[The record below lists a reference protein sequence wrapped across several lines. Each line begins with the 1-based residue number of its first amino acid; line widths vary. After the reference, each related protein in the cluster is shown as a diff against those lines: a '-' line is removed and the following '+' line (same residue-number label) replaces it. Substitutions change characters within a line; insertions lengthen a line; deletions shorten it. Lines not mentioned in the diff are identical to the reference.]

1 MKCDQPKIGWAFTS
15 KDPCGARIG
24 LALRQGSVPNVQ
36 KWNPGVPNQIMAKRK
51 KKKTFWTG
59 SQTPPKKK
67 NNLSKSSC
75 LKSIENLSFLL
86 LKLPV
91 VAKKHTVPCLAT
103 LIPKLFCHFKSSNSP
118 IFQMTLGWLK
128 RLYVGVF
135 CGSCPHPI
143 SILGGSLKK
152 YKYVFFFLK

>member
-1 MKCDQPKIGWAFTS
+1 MKPRGPK
-15 KDPCGARIG
+15 
-24 LALRQGSVPNVQ
+24 PNYGQ
-36 KWNPGVPNQIMAKRK
+36 EK
-51 KKKTFWTG
+51 KKKRSERG
-59 SQTPPKKK
+59 PRPPPKKK

-75 LKSIENLSFLL
+75 LKSIKNLSFLL

-152 YKYVFFFLK
+152 YKYVFFFKVVIIINK